1 MITEGFAARL
11 ARLHQLQLARTNRLG
26 RSNGAM
32 LSIITPVLNE
42 EDGIAATLQAL
53 SPLRAHGAE
62 VIVVDGG
69 SRDRTVERARP
80 LCNRLIAAPR
90 GRATQ
95 MNAGAGA
102 AGGDVL
108 LFLHADT
115 QLPADA
121 DRLILEGLAA
131 SGRPWG
137 RFDVR
142 IAGRHPLFP
151 LISATMN
158 LRSRLTGIATG
169 DQAMFVERSAF
180 AAIGGFP
187 DIALMEDIELSR
199 RLKRLRRP
207 LCLRPRVSTSG
218 RRWEKHGVV
227 RTILTMW
234 HLRLAFFFGVA
245 PAKLAASYGYVPR
258 QS

>member
-1 MITEGFAARL
+1 MSGPRL
-11 ARLHQLQLARTNRLG
+11 
-26 RSNGAM
+26 SVVV
-32 LSIITPVLNE
+32 PVLDE
-42 EDGIAATLQAL
+42 AAGIAAMLQSLSAL
-53 SPLRAHGAE
+53 RTRGAE

-69 SRDRTVERARP
+69 SRDDTAALARP
-80 LCNRLIAAPR
+80 LCDRLVAAPR
-90 GRATQ
+90 GRAAQ
-95 MNAGAGA
+95 MNAGAA
-102 AGGDVL
+102 AARSDVL

-121 DRLILEGLAA
+121 DRLILDGLAA
-131 SGRPWG
+131 NESAWG

-142 IAGRHPLFP
+142 IAGQHPLFP
-151 LISATMN
+151 VIAAMMN

-169 DQAMFVERSAF
+169 DQAMFVARSAF

-199 RLKRLRRP
+199 RLKRLGSP
-207 LCLRPRVSTSG
+207 LCLRALVTTSG

-234 HLRLAFFFGVA
+234 RLRLAFYFGVA
-245 PAKLAASYGYVPR
+245 PAELAVRYGYVPR